1 VQVQLVQ
8 RSADIHAFPT
18 TEPNAE
24 VKRVH
29 PKAMPVILTTS
40 EEHDVWMRAL
50 SDEAKTL
57 QRPLPDGALQIIAT
71 DDKEDPA
78 PAA

>member
-1 VQVQLVQ
+1 MQVQLVQ
-8 RSADIHAFPT
+8 RSADIHAFLT

-40 EEHDVWMRAL
+40 EERDGWMRAPETKPKRC
-50 SDEAKTL
+50 SDRFRTV
-57 QRPLPDGALQIIAT
+57 RCRS
-71 DDKEDPA
+71 
-78 PAA
+78 